1 MCGVSEDPLMY
12 WEVGFVGNYG
22 RIHVSKRGIT
32 QSHLFFSS
40 YLWFHSV
47 RIEFR
52 EDNSDGRVE
61 KDNVQKKFLSW
72 RP

>member
-1 MCGVSEDPLMY
+1 MFQRGGLH
-12 WEVGFVGNYG
+12 N
-22 RIHVSKRGIT
+22 RIF
-32 QSHLFFSS
+32 FFSS

-61 KDNVQKKFLSW
+61 KDNVQKKFLGW